1 MAYVPPIP
9 NSSKAKLPV
18 ALAALLATSFVGL
31 AWVMLFVTNVITL
44 RGVPYS
50 VLMQFWQDPIAR
62 NAYFSGNG
70 ELLHTRLS
78 ETGAEAAL
86 KAYYQP
92 KIADST
98 QLDQRIQQILYN
110 HTGFVAEAYQV
121 SDNGRLM
128 PKD

>member
-9 NSSKAKLPV
+9 NPAKAKLPV
-18 ALAALLATSFVGL
+18 ALAALLATSFLGV

-70 ELLHTRLS
+70 ELLHNRLS
-78 ETGAEAAL
+78 ETGVEASL

-92 KIADST
+92 KIADGT
-98 QLDQRIQQILYN
+98 KLDQRVQQILYN
-110 HTGFVAEAYQV
+110 HTGYVAESYQV

-128 PKD
+128 PKE

>member
-9 NSSKAKLPV
+9 NSAKAKLPA
-18 ALAALLATSFVGL
+18 ALAIALGISFLGT
-31 AWVMLFVTNVITL
+31 AWIVLFVTNMITF

-70 ELLHTRLS
+70 ELLHNRLT
-78 ETGAEAAL
+78 ETGVEAAL

-92 KIADST
+92 KIADSR
-98 QLDQRIQQILYN
+98 QLDQRVQQILYN
-110 HTGFVAEAYQV
+110 HTGHEVEAY
-121 SDNGRLM
+121 RLSNDRLA
-128 PKD
+128 PIDP